1 MTGKPDPLG
10 SLAQYVLVSRIA
22 AAALT
27 FVVLAGRPRWQPALL
42 VAFVLLVGLNYGALR
57 RWNAVVVQLR
67 ISSKPHYLLLDAA
80 LATALLAAVGIGT
93 PLVLYLVGTLL
104 LAGLLYSARITA
116 VADVA
121 LTAAYVTVL
130 VGHSGFVPGDTE
142 VHTVVTLPAL
152 LLAAGAGGIAVK
164 RLLLRQ
170 ERSASEISALR
181 ELAAVREE
189 RLRMARDLHDS
200 VTKNLHGVWLLSR
213 GVDAALNRG
222 DDAAARS
229 CSAAVSSTAR
239 DLAQQSRGLISGLRE
254 DDQAPLGQALS
265 EAGRRLAAGH
275 RIEVQVDADE
285 LAGVHPDVRHEL
297 LAIAQEAVHNSVK
310 HAAPRRIS
318 MSLTG
323 SGGHLRL
330 VVSDDGPGFEQP
342 LDEAGSVRP
351 GHFGLLGMRER
362 ASRIGGTLSVTSSPG
377 DGTRVELVAPV
388 ARAVTG
394 ARPVAP
400 APTTATA
407 TTTAADA
414 MVGAARRAGE
424 LGGR

>member
-1 MTGKPDPLG
+1 MTGKPDSLG

-57 RWNAVVVQLR
+57 RWNAVVAGLR
-67 ISSKPHYLLLDAA
+67 IASKPHYLLLDAA
-80 LATALLAAVGIGT
+80 LATALLAVVGIGT

-104 LAGLLYSARITA
+104 LAGLLYSARITL

-121 LTAAYVTVL
+121 LTVAYVTVL
-130 VGHSGFVPGDTE
+130 VGHQGFVPGETE

-152 LLAAGAGGIAVK
+152 LLGAGAAGIAVK

-222 DDAAARS
+222 DEAAARS
-229 CSAAVSSTAR
+229 CSAAVSSTAQ

-254 DDQAPLGQALS
+254 DDQAPLAQAL
-265 EAGRRLAAGH
+265 ATAARRIAAGH
-275 RIEVQVDADE
+275 PVTLQVD
-285 LAGVHPDVRHEL
+285 VHDVGQVQPDVRQEL
-297 LAIAQEAVHNSVK
+297 LAIALEAVHNSVK
-310 HAAPRRIS
+310 HAAAQRITVG
-318 MSLTG
+318 LTG
-323 SGGHLRL
+323 YRGHLRL
-330 VVSDDGPGFEQP
+330 LVSDDGCGFEPQP
-342 LDEAGSVRP
+342 GPDPALRP

-362 ASRIGGTLSVTSSPG
+362 AGRVGGELVVASEPG
-377 DGTRVELVAPV
+377 RGTRVELVVPATGVTPV
-388 ARAVTG
+388 L
-394 ARPVAP
+394 P
-400 APTTATA
+400 AGPGPD
-407 TTTAADA
+407 DA
-414 MVGAARRAGE
+414 MVGAPPRAGTLE
-424 LGGR
+424 GR

>member
-1 MTGKPDPLG
+1 MTGKVDSLG

-42 VAFVLLVGLNYGALR
+42 IAFVLLVGLNYGALR

-67 ISSKPHYLLLDAA
+67 VSSKPHYLLLDAT

-104 LAGLLYSARITA
+104 LAGLLYSARITLA
-116 VADVA
+116 ADVA
-121 LTAAYVTVL
+121 LTVAYVTVL
-130 VGHSGFVPGDTE
+130 VGHSGFVPGEAE

-170 ERSASEISALR
+170 ERSAREISALR

-229 CSAAVSSTAR
+229 CSAAVSSTAL

-254 DDQAPLGQALS
+254 DDRSPLGQALS
-265 EAGRRLAAGH
+265 EAGQRLAAGH
-275 RIEVQVDADE
+275 RVEVHVDADE
-285 LAGVHPDVRHEL
+285 LGDVHPDVRHEL

-310 HAAPRRIS
+310 HAAAQRIAIS
-318 MSLTG
+318 VTG
-323 SGGHLRL
+323 SQGRLRL
-330 VVSDDGPGFEQP
+330 IVSDDGRGFEQP
-342 LDEAGSVRP
+342 IDEETTVRP

-362 ASRIGGTLSVTSSPG
+362 AGRIGGALTVVSEPG
-377 DGTRVELVAPV
+377 RGTRVEVVAPQ
-388 ARAVTG
+388 TG
-394 ARPVAP
+394 ITPMPSGVRPVL
-400 APTTATA
+400 PTGSTG
-407 TTTAADA
+407 
-414 MVGAARRAGE
+414 GAA
-424 LGGR
+424 